1 MGPTI
6 IVLCVKTRKS
16 DSLQMALERQHFIFS
31 HFKTPSVDPVEVWA
45 TASHSPEGVCL
56 ID

>member
-1 MGPTI
+1 M
-6 IVLCVKTRKS
+6 KTRKS

-31 HFKTPSVDPVEVWA
+31 HFKIPSVDPVEVWT
-45 TASHSPEGVCL
+45 TASHSPEGVFL